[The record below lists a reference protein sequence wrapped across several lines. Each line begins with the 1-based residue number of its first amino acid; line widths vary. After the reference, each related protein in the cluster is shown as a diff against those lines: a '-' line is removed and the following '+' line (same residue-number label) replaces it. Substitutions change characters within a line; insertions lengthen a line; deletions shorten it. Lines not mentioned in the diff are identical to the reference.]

1 MSDLEE
7 DQPRFQG
14 SDDDGFQPIDCIV
27 YDQAAGEK
35 MAERITDLQQQLKQR
50 EWISVDDRLPEDCVT
65 VLVHGGCAHYSKAN
79 GKWYTMMERLNNG
92 DYRQISWIVTQWMPL
107 PTPPKE
113 QEQ

>member
-1 MSDLEE
+1 MSNLKDMPYVTVEQVL
-7 DQPRFQG
+7 RFRAEALAQ
-14 SDDDGFQPIDCIV
+14 IDS
-27 YDQAAGEK
+27 
-35 MAERITDLQQQLKQR
+35 LQQQLKQR

-92 DYRQISWIVTQWMPL
+92 DYRQISWIVTHWMPL

-113 QEQ
+113 QT